1 MSPRA
6 RFETAIIAWAF
17 WLGAALVTVAVVA
30 PRAFAVLPSRTMAG
44 TMVGAVLPVVFL
56 SGLVV
61 AAAVVVLTGVQPG
74 RRAPAVSALVAF
86 LGCAVS
92 QFVIDPRIARLRAD
106 IGVPVES
113 LAADDARRVAFGALH
128 GYSVGGLGV
137 AILAA
142 TLSLAFV
149 LHLARPAVGGRAN
162 PN

>member
-6 RFETAIIAWAF
+6 RFETAIIAWAL

-92 QFVIDPRIARLRAD
+92 QFVIDPPHRA
-106 IGVPVES
+106 PS
-113 LAADDARRVAFGALH
+113 RRHRGT
-128 GYSVGGLGV
+128 SGV
-137 AILAA
+137 A
-142 TLSLAFV
+142 
-149 LHLARPAVGGRAN
+149 GRR
-162 PN
+162 